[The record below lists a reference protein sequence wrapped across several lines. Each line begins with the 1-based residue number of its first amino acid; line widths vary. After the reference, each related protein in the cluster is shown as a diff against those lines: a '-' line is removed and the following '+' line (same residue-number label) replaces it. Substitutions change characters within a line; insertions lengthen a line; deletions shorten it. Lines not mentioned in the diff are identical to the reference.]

1 MRQGGTKSASMRR
14 GAGELWASGIL
25 VAGLSLAAWLYIADP
40 LAREQGPGRY
50 ELELGGAQ
58 AASEWD
64 SRAYRRSLE
73 YYSGK
78 QGIFFA
84 ELREWFGGIFHGTS
98 LAVIVA
104 GVSLA
109 GAAITLRA
117 TRDRR

>member
-1 MRQGGTKSASMRR
+1 MRQSGTKLPAPRR
-14 GAGELWASGIL
+14 NPGELWASGIL
-25 VAGLSLAAWLYIADP
+25 VAGLTLATWLYIADP
-40 LAREQGPGRY
+40 LAQEQVPGRY
-50 ELELGGAQ
+50 ELELGGTQ

-84 ELREWFGGIFHGTS
+84 ELREWFGDFFHGTP

-104 GVSLA
+104 GLSLA

-117 TRDRR
+117 TRDKQ